1 MGTSPS
7 STLRP
12 PLPFFCLTPPRQSD
26 AISLIGLLDHS
37 PPQRP
42 RHVTVCIDSF
52 GCLSCVLQG
61 DEAEGG
67 DGVQHVFAIK
77 TIQIPRILKAQWLKL
92 LGISIITTYYNVE
105 SGPFCLKFTA
115 CMDERLI
122 KLIH

>member
-37 PPQRP
+37 PRSA
-42 RHVTVCIDSF
+42 RAMLLYADSF
-52 GCLSCVLQG
+52 GCLSCVLRG

-77 TIQIPRILKAQWLKL
+77 TIQIPRILRAQWLKL
-92 LGISIITTYYNVE
+92 LGISIITTYYYVE

>member
-1 MGTSPS
+1 M
-7 STLRP
+7 
-12 PLPFFCLTPPRQSD
+12 
-26 AISLIGLLDHS
+26 
-37 PPQRP
+37 
-42 RHVTVCIDSF
+42 
-52 GCLSCVLQG
+52 LQG

-67 DGVQHVFAIK
+67 DGVQHVFAIT

>member
-1 MGTSPS
+1 M
-7 STLRP
+7 
-12 PLPFFCLTPPRQSD
+12 
-26 AISLIGLLDHS
+26 
-37 PPQRP
+37 
-42 RHVTVCIDSF
+42 
-52 GCLSCVLQG
+52 LQG

-92 LGISIITTYYNVE
+92 LGISIITTYYYVE